1 MSPLTLQLAPAFAT
15 LAFLAASAGGEAGD
29 SPERTFF
36 VLTVTPLQ
44 AAEAHTIR
52 VASDGLVERWN
63 ASGGRVTGVGQAQLR
78 VPATLGAVELA
89 ESMPAEG
96 AMGDGV
102 REGDI
107 WVLATQP
114 SGAIRAF
121 LEPVAPDGMRRL
133 VEDAERL
140 SQALD
145 MRPPKEHYLR
155 GLPVEPERARKL
167 RSAGVPAVSWRALA
181 EDARAIA
188 DRARVSPYEFVP
200 IPAEQL
206 DIVRGA
212 VTARATGTYFELEDS
227 SWIEIELWTPA

>member
-1 MSPLTLQLAPAFAT
+1 MLRLAPA
-15 LAFLAASAGGEAGD
+15 LASLALLAAPAGGQAGD
-29 SPERTFF
+29 SPDRPFF

-44 AAEAHTIR
+44 AAETHTIR
-52 VASDGLVERWN
+52 VSADGLVERWN
-63 ASGGRVTGVGQAQLR
+63 ATGGKVTRVGQAQMR
-78 VPATLGAVELA
+78 APVTLGAVELA
-89 ESMPAEG
+89 ESMPAES

-121 LEPVAPDGMRRL
+121 LAPLAPDGMRRL

-145 MRPPKEHYLR
+145 MRPPEEHFLR
-155 GLPVEPERARKL
+155 GVPVAPERARKL
-167 RSAGVPAVSWRALA
+167 RSAGVPALSWSALA

-188 DRARVSPYEFVP
+188 DRARTSPYEFVP
-200 IPAEQL
+200 IPAERL
-206 DIVRGA
+206 DVVRGA
-212 VTARATGTYFELEDS
+212 VASRAGEAAYFELEDS